1 MPSQRPKYELRFSFF
16 KGYPMVEVLKE
27 GGPIHPYDRHFKF
40 GLEKAAL
47 LLAALPIIEKF
58 ADNND
63 ARIATVKM
71 PLDKLTGRTMQV
83 RVGTKSDFI
92 HSSGETINR
101 RWLSI
106 DTLPMGSGASIGVGV
121 NKAKG
126 VCAVAL
132 ELRAWVRRGGAPPT

>member
-16 KGYPMVEVLKE
+16 KSYPMVKVLKE

-121 NKAKG
+121 NKAKA

>member
-1 MPSQRPKYELRFSFF
+1 M
-16 KGYPMVEVLKE
+16 
-27 GGPIHPYDRHFKF
+27 
-40 GLEKAAL
+40 
-47 LLAALPIIEKF
+47 AALPIIEKF

-121 NKAKG
+121 NKAKA